1 MKVSPYKRII
11 EEITGPILEH
21 IDELP
26 PELFFFLEQKEKTGI
41 FMHHGM
47 SDKGYHKTDRLKGIN
62 HLLYPGPL
70 WKEVLVNRG
79 IPAERIHI
87 VGCPRLDPAF
97 QGKIKYI
104 PSDKKRVAW
113 LPTHNA
119 IPEISSYPAFEN
131 CLEWLPAE
139 YEITGGLHPSRR
151 NDPGQTSMEVLFNA
165 DVVLSDTSSMLLEAL
180 SLGNPV
186 ILLDWLVRDGVEK
199 LLHGTIEALIYQE
212 GICYHAPSLIELPG
226 LIKVAL
232 DQGIDDKTQNFIDR
246 IFPPELRGKS
256 GKATADALRE
266 IADRGV

>member
-1 MKVSPYKRII
+1 MGVSPYQRIV

-26 PELFFFLEQKEKTGI
+26 PELFFFLEQKEKRGI

-47 SDKGYHKTDRLKGIN
+47 SDKGYHKTDRLQTIK

-70 WKEVLVNRG
+70 WKEVLINRG

-97 QGKIKYI
+97 QGKIKYT

-119 IPEISSYPAFEN
+119 IPEISSYPAFGR

-139 YEITGGLHPSRR
+139 YEITGGLHPARR
-151 NDPGQTSMEVLFNA
+151 DNPAQTSMETLFNA
-165 DVVLSDTSSMLLEAL
+165 DVVLSDTSSMILEAL
-180 SLGNPV
+180 SLGKPV
-186 ILLDWLVRDGVEK
+186 ILLDWLVKDGVLS
-199 LLHGTIEALIYQE
+199 LLHGTIEEMVYRE
-212 GICYHAPSLIELPG
+212 GICYHAASLETLPAVIEQ
-226 LIKVAL
+226 AL
-232 DQGIDDKTQNFIDR
+232 VHGIDDKTQNFIDG

-266 IADRGV
+266 IRGTN